1 MPIRN
6 GIPTYLKRPRARCP
20 WYCVFGFCIVIGAL
34 TVTSQAQ
41 IIPALGGQRAGTS
54 SMTFLKIGI
63 GARAEGMGGAF
74 VGMANNVDALF
85 WNPAGIGWIQKPEF
99 AFHYLSFPA
108 DIYYAALGAAIPL
121 HRWGTVGIV
130 LGNLGTNDMME
141 RTEYLPQ
148 GTGNS
153 FVFSDVFA
161 GLTYSYLFIDRFAAG
176 VGTKIVREDLAGIH
190 MWGVMMDLG
199 TCYYTG
205 FRDLTFAVTLVNFG
219 PNLRPEGHAQ
229 VTDQDG
235 NIIERRYEA
244 FSPPTI
250 FRMGGNMSLYQGRGI
265 RSVVGV
271 QLNHPVDTEESLSLG
286 DETTYL
292 ERLVVRVGYKVNH
305 DSESWSAGAGVIF
318 PFKGHRFHIDFAY
331 SDMGI
336 LTQAYRSSVT
346 IEL

>member
-1 MPIRN
+1 
-6 GIPTYLKRPRARCP
+6 
-20 WYCVFGFCIVIGAL
+20 VIL
-34 TVTSQAQ
+34 TILIIFLSAATSQAQ
-41 IIPALGGQRAGTS
+41 IIPALGGQRAGIS

-74 VGMANNVDALF
+74 VGMANTVDALF

-99 AFHYLSFPA
+99 DFHYLSYPA
-108 DIYYAALGAAIPL
+108 DIYYAAVGAAIPL

-130 LGNLGTNDMME
+130 LGNLGTDEMTE

-153 FVFSDVFA
+153 FIFSDVFA
-161 GLTYSYLFIDRFAAG
+161 GATYSYLFIDRFAAG
-176 VGTKIVREDLAGIH
+176 VGAKIVREDLAGIH

-219 PNLRPEGHAQ
+219 PNLRPEGQAEIA
-229 VTDQDG
+229 DAEG
-235 NIIERRYEA
+235 NIVERRYEA

-250 FRMGGNMSLYQGRGI
+250 FRMGGCMSLYQDHGI
-265 RSVVGV
+265 RSILGV

-292 ERLVVRVGYKVNH
+292 ERLVVRVGYQVNH
-305 DSESWSAGAGVIF
+305 DTESWSAGAGVMI
-318 PFKGHRFHIDFAY
+318 PFSGHRFRIDFAY

-336 LTQAYRSSVT
+336 LSQAYRSSLT